1 MIQRIFHY
9 YWVFLIISL
18 LIIVP
23 GIISLLMFGVRP
35 SIDFT
40 GGSLFEIR
48 FTGTAPQNTAE
59 LKDKLR
65 DTTEISAIQQSG
77 PNTYI
82 LRSKSLDNTK
92 KIALTD
98 ELKKSYPEVQELRFE
113 SVGPV
118 LGRELLVKTAF
129 AVLFVSIII
138 TLFIMRQFSELKYGV
153 AAVLAMFHDTAVLFS
168 VFSWLGVL
176 KGVEVDQLFV
186 TAVLTTLSFSVHDTI
201 VFFDRIRELRKKH
214 GSTSLKSL
222 VNTAVMQTMSRSIN
236 NSITIVI
243 MLLALVLLGGESIR
257 WFSVALLVG
266 AITGTYSSTFT
277 AVPLLLLW
285 EDIQV
290 WQKKKTVH
298 NSPAKK

>member
-9 YWVFLIISL
+9 YWVFLVFSLMVII
-18 LIIVP
+18 P
-23 GIISLLMFGVRP
+23 GIISLVMFGVRP

-40 GGSLFEIR
+40 GGSLLELR
-48 FTGTAPQNTAE
+48 FISTVPQSTEE
-59 LKDKLR
+59 LKEKFKDKN
-65 DTTEISAIQQSG
+65 EISAVQQSG
-77 PNTYI
+77 INTYI
-82 LRSKSLDNTK
+82 LRSKSLDNTQK
-92 KIALTD
+92 TALVD
-98 ELKKSYPEVQELRFE
+98 ELEKSYPQIQELRFE

-118 LGRELLVKTAF
+118 LGRELLIKTAF

-176 KGVEVDQLFV
+176 RQVEVDQLFV

-222 VNTAVMQTMSRSIN
+222 VNTAVMQTMSRSLN
-236 NSITIVI
+236 NSITIII

-285 EDIQV
+285 EDIQE
-290 WQKKKTVH
+290 WQKKRVRT
-298 NSPAKK
+298 SPAKK